1 MSHDTEINRACIIV
15 LLIFAVSLCL
25 HVTGYSETIIGNESA
40 DVIVVKGSYTV
51 ALSPATSDSLATKDS
66 ALLEKPNGINH
77 NP

>member
-25 HVTGYSETIIGNESA
+25 HVTGHSETIIGNESA
-40 DVIVVKGSYTV
+40 DVIVVKGSHTTI
-51 ALSPATSDSLATKDS
+51 LSPATSDSLATKGS